1 MIKYFGIRLT
11 SLIPKLL
18 IITMII
24 FLALQLVPGDPITR
38 SISPET
44 YANLNEAQLDDLR
57 EKLGLNDNVVV
68 QYFRWISGILRG
80 DFGYSLS
87 TGGNIRD
94 MLAQRLPATLELAAL
109 GLIIATIF
117 GLLFGFISA
126 IKRNS
131 FIDYFNTTIGM
142 IGLSVPP
149 FFFGLCGIL
158 LFSITLGCLPAG
170 GRMGA
175 GEEAFFDRFKYIIM
189 PAFCLGISLI
199 ATLMRYTRG
208 SMLDVL
214 NKDYIKVARSKGLSE
229 VKVNFKHGFR
239 NALIP
244 IMVILIL
251 RLPMLVGGTVVIET
265 VFNYPGM
272 GSLLIDAI
280 SGSDLP
286 VVMIITMIIAT
297 VILLSSF
304 IVDIVSAML
313 DPRIRFAGKGGNK

>member
-1 MIKYFGIRLT
+1 LIKYFGIRLT

-18 IITMII
+18 IITIII

-44 YANLNEAQLDDLR
+44 YANLNEAQLNDLR
-57 EKLGLNDNVVV
+57 EKLGLNDNVIV
-68 QYFRWISGILRG
+68 QYFRWLSGILRG

-94 MLAQRLPATLELAAL
+94 MLAQRLPATLELAVM

-158 LFSITLGCLPAG
+158 LFSITLGWLPSG

-229 VKVNFKHGFR
+229 VKVNLKHGFR

-286 VVMIITMIIAT
+286 VVMIITMIIAA

-313 DPRIRFAGKGGNK
+313 DPRIRFAGKGGK